1 MSKVMIDMEMPKSCK
16 QCPLAV
22 WIDDESY
29 RMCTQTKEIV
39 DFAIVYDKRHSKC
52 PLREVKE

>member
-1 MSKVMIDMEMPKSCK
+1 MIKIDMEMPKSCK

-22 WIDDESY
+22 WIDDENY

-39 DFAIVYDKRHSKC
+39 DFAIVCDKRHSKC
-52 PLREVKE
+52 PLQEVKE